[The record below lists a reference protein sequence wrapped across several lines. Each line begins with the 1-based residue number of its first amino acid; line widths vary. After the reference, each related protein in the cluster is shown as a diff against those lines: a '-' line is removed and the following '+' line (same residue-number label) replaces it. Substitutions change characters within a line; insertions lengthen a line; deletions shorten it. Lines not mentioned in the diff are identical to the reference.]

1 MKISSTIL
9 CVSFSINLL
18 QGCVT
23 IPKSQLQED
32 QVKVADTSETPVTA
46 PSQEEDQTAA
56 ELAVE
61 VLRDVF
67 VPIVT
72 ALIARG

>member
-9 CVSFSINLL
+9 CVSFSIILL

-67 VPIVT
+67 VPIVI
-72 ALIARG
+72 ALITRG